1 MEPTEEKIN
10 DMISTLSL
18 EEIQGLTDI
27 NIIQKQL
34 RILNEEETL
43 LDQELDSII
52 SKKDEYEKKLSTLE
66 GLKMKINFLNNSS
79 VNLLHVIDKTVKV
92 SDNISCKV
100 RSIDLEQSRVLKTIS
115 LVDNMQEIKNYANGV
130 EMTMRSK
137 NYEAAAGYIKKYL
150 SLDPEILK
158 KIYISEENKEH
169 VEGESEEVPTKILEG
184 SRKRLIEIFNMEFD
198 AAAGSGNEEIISK
211 YFKLYPSVGSKEL
224 GLDKYAAYICDQL
237 VKQCQDK
244 MRITEN
250 ISEIFFAE
258 LLIRLYEITS
268 TLIDKQER
276 IINYY
281 YGDGYTL
288 RIIQRLQNEVERQGI
303 LILNAFLDKREI
315 ERKISDIKSLDTN
328 NSWKGNSNTD
338 NIIVNPRELD
348 VILSEMVLISQRT
361 FLYNNFVNYRAMIE
375 AQKLSKNETD
385 KLLITALGGCEENG
399 LIKDNKLSKKVNE
412 IQKYY
417 IKLEEYYI
425 SKNIQKALKIDEY
438 DTHRETSCSVEDVF
452 YIVQKSADRI
462 ISISNTEVISILLR
476 IIGRILNK
484 EFIQYFLKNIQG
496 IFNTSDH
503 KDLNV
508 ILLNNIDVSCTYIN
522 KLADELNLK
531 IKKIFSITNEES
543 EENKTLL
550 ISINSLKDNSNA
562 FRQVLN
568 KWILNCFNE
577 KIKGKIK
584 PLLNESYKDIKYI
597 LNDDEY
603 AEQDSNNL
611 FIKRLIN
618 GINGLII
625 PFKNTFTETN
635 YNYILLLLIDYLNKE
650 IERYIINNY
659 KFNQLGALK
668 LDQDIRSIISY
679 FSSISNMS
687 IRDKFSNL
695 SQISNLLNLEKLSDI
710 YDIWNSNK
718 ANNLSHLSSNEAKK
732 ILLLRNDFSQEE
744 VSKLKI

>member
-1 MEPTEEKIN
+1 MATEREIN
-10 DMISTLSL
+10 DIISTLSL
-18 EEIQGLTDI
+18 DEIKELTDI
-27 NIIQKQL
+27 NVIQKQL
-34 RILNEEETL
+34 RLLNEEETI

-52 SKKDEYEKKLSTLE
+52 SRKDDYEKKLSTIE

-130 EMTMRSK
+130 EMAMRGK
-137 NYEAAAGYIKKYL
+137 DYETAAGYIKKYL

-158 KIYISEENKEH
+158 KIYKSEENNDLSNGNK
-169 VEGESEEVPTKILEG
+169 EEVPTKILEG
-184 SRKRLIEIFNMEFD
+184 ARRRLVEIFNTEFD
-198 AAAGSGNEEIISK
+198 AAARSGNEEIISK
-211 YFKLYPSVGSKEL
+211 YFKLYPCVGHKEL
-224 GLDKYAAYICDQL
+224 GLDKYASYICDQL

-315 ERKISDIKSLDTN
+315 ERKINDIKTSDSGS
-328 NSWKGNSNTD
+328 SWKGNSNTD
-338 NIIVNPRELD
+338 NIVVNPRELD
-348 VILSEMVLISQRT
+348 IILSEMVLISQRT
-361 FLYNNFVNYRAMIE
+361 FLYNNFVNYRAMLE
-375 AQKLSKNETD
+375 SQKLSKNETD
-385 KLLITALGGCEENG
+385 KTLITALGGCEENG
-399 LIKDNKLSKKVNE
+399 LVKDSKLNKKVDE

-452 YIVQKSADRI
+452 YIVQKSTDRI
-462 ISISNTEVISILLR
+462 ISISNTDVISTLLK

-484 EFIQYFLKNIQG
+484 EYIQYFFRNIQG
-496 IFNTSDH
+496 IFNSSDH
-503 KDLNV
+503 KDLSV
-508 ILLNNIDVSCTYIN
+508 ILLNNVDVSCVYIN
-522 KLADELNLK
+522 KLADELNKK
-531 IKKIFSITNEES
+531 IKNIFSITNEES
-543 EENKTLL
+543 EENKTIL
-550 ISINSLKDNSNA
+550 IAINSLKDNSTA

-577 KIKGKIK
+577 KIKGRIK
-584 PLLNESYKDIKYI
+584 PLLNESFKDIKYI

-611 FIKRLIN
+611 FVKRLIN
-618 GINGLII
+618 GINKLIT
-625 PFKNTFTETN
+625 PFKNTFTESN

-668 LDQDIRSIISY
+668 LDQDLRSIISY

-695 SQISNLLNLEKLSDI
+695 TQISNLLNLEKLSDI

-718 ANNLSHLSSNEAKK
+718 ANNISHLSSNEAKK
-732 ILLLRNDFSQEE
+732 VLLLRNDFVEEEISQ
-744 VSKLKI
+744 LKI

>member
-1 MEPTEEKIN
+1 MATEEIKDI
-10 DMISTLSL
+10 ISTLSL
-18 EEIQGLTDI
+18 DEIKELTDI
-27 NIIQKQL
+27 NVIQKQL
-34 RILNEEETL
+34 RLLNEEETI

-52 SKKDEYEKKLSTLE
+52 SKKDDYEKKLSAIE

-100 RSIDLEQSRVLKTIS
+100 RSIDLEQSRVLKTIN

-130 EMTMRSK
+130 EMAMRGK
-137 NYEAAAGYIKKYL
+137 DYETAAGYIKKYL

-158 KIYISEENKEH
+158 KIYKSEENNDAFDNNK
-169 VEGESEEVPTKILEG
+169 EEVPSKILEG
-184 SRKRLIEIFNMEFD
+184 ARRRLVEIFNAEFD
-198 AAAGSGNEEIISK
+198 VAAKSGNEEIISK
-211 YFKLYPSVGSKEL
+211 YFKLYPCVGHKEL

-315 ERKISDIKSLDTN
+315 ERKINDIKTSDSN
-328 NSWKGNSNTD
+328 SSWKGNSNTD
-338 NIIVNPRELD
+338 NTIVNPRELD

-361 FLYNNFVNYRAMIE
+361 FLYNNFVNYRAMLE
-375 AQKLSKNETD
+375 AQKLSKNEKD
-385 KLLITALGGCEENG
+385 KVLITALGGSEENG
-399 LIKDNKLSKKVNE
+399 LIKESKLNKKVDE

-462 ISISNTEVISILLR
+462 ISISNTDVISTLLK

-496 IFNTSDH
+496 IFNSSDH
-503 KDLNV
+503 KDLSV
-508 ILLNNIDVSCTYIN
+508 VMILLNNIDVSCVYIN
-522 KLADELNLK
+522 KLADELNNK
-531 IKKIFSITNEES
+531 IKKIFSITNEDS
-543 EENKTLL
+543 EENKTIL
-550 ISINSLKDNSNA
+550 IAINSLKDNSNA

-577 KIKGKIK
+577 KIKGRIK
-584 PLLNESYKDIKYI
+584 PLLNESFKDVKYI
-597 LNDDEY
+597 LTDDEY

-611 FIKRLIN
+611 FVKRLIN
-618 GINGLII
+618 GINTLIT
-625 PFKNTFTETN
+625 PFK
-635 YNYILLLLIDYLNKE
+635 
-650 IERYIINNY
+650 
-659 KFNQLGALK
+659 
-668 LDQDIRSIISY
+668 
-679 FSSISNMS
+679 
-687 IRDKFSNL
+687 
-695 SQISNLLNLEKLSDI
+695 
-710 YDIWNSNK
+710 
-718 ANNLSHLSSNEAKK
+718 
-732 ILLLRNDFSQEE
+732 
-744 VSKLKI
+744 

>member
-1 MEPTEEKIN
+1 METEEVN
-10 DMISTLSL
+10 NAMSTLSL
-18 EEIQGLTDI
+18 DEIKELTDI
-27 NIIQKQL
+27 NVIQKQL
-34 RILNEEETL
+34 RLLNEEETL

-52 SKKDEYEKKLSTLE
+52 NKKDEYEKKLSTIE

-79 VNLLHVIDKTVKV
+79 VNLLHVIDKTVQV

-130 EMTMRSK
+130 EMAMRGK
-137 NYEAAAGYIKKYL
+137 DYETAAGYIKKYL
-150 SLDPEILK
+150 SLDPEILQ
-158 KIYISEENKEH
+158 KIYISEENKDD
-169 VEGESEEVPTKILEG
+169 SEANTEVPTKILEG
-184 SRKRLIEIFNMEFD
+184 ARKRLVEIFNVEFD
-198 AAAGSGNEEIISK
+198 AAARSGNEEIISK
-211 YFKLYPSVGSKEL
+211 YFKLYPSVGHKEL

-315 ERKISDIKSLDTN
+315 ERKINDIKMSDSNTSWKN
-328 NSWKGNSNTD
+328 NSNADNT
-338 NIIVNPRELD
+338 IVNPRELD

-361 FLYNNFVNYRAMIE
+361 FLYNNFVNYRAMLE
-375 AQKLSKNETD
+375 VQKLSRNETD
-385 KLLITALGGCEENG
+385 KALITALGGCEENG
-399 LIKDNKLSKKVNE
+399 LVKDSRLSKKVDE

-438 DTHRETSCSVEDVF
+438 DTRRETSCSVEDVF

-462 ISISNTEVISILLR
+462 ISISNINVISSLLK
-476 IIGRILNK
+476 IIGKILNK
-484 EFIQYFLKNIQG
+484 EYIQYFLKNIQG
-496 IFNTSDH
+496 IFNSSDH
-503 KDLNV
+503 NKDINV
-508 ILLNNIDVSCTYIN
+508 AMILLNNIDVSCVYIN
-522 KLADELNLK
+522 KLADDLNNK
-531 IKKIFSITNEES
+531 IRNIFQFTNEEN
-543 EENKTLL
+543 EESKTLL
-550 ISINSLKDNSNA
+550 IAINSLKDNSSA

-584 PLLNESYKDIKYI
+584 PLLSESFKEAKYI

-611 FIKRLIN
+611 FVKHLIN
-618 GINGLII
+618 GINKLIT
-625 PFKNTFTETN
+625 PFKNTFTENN
-635 YNYILLLLIDYLNKE
+635 YNYILLLFIDYLNKE
-650 IERYIINNY
+650 IERYIVNNY

-668 LDQDIRSIISY
+668 LDQDLRSIISY

-695 SQISNLLNLEKLSDI
+695 TQISNLLNLEKLSDI

-718 ANNLSHLSSNEAKK
+718 ANNLSHISSNEAKK
-732 ILLLRNDFSQEE
+732 VLLLRNDFTQEE
-744 VSKLKI
+744 VSQLKI